1 MSDKLSKQQRRRI
14 ASQHDSK
21 LGEQCHEH
29 AAIVVAHMGYQTIV
43 DDQGTLLAADWR
55 KSLGDIAVNDR
66 VLIARSDDRH
76 AVIEAI
82 HPRTHTLY
90 KWQGRK
96 TRAVASH
103 VQQLLIVI
111 AAKPQWQAGLVDRY
125 LIAAYEADISVAIA
139 YNKIDL
145 LDAAAHTR
153 WQEELAAYHRLH
165 YTLFPLSV
173 NSGAGLDA
181 LSAWLAK
188 QETVICGQ
196 SGVGKSSLI
205 RRLVPNSDI
214 WVQSLSEVTDL
225 GRHTTTNSRRYP
237 LPEGGAVIDTP
248 GVRGFAVTHL
258 SRDDIINGFRD
269 IAPFVGQ
276 CRFSNCSHQHEPD
289 CAVLEAVANKH
300 ISAARYH
307 SMMQILEEHPA

>member
-1 MSDKLSKQQRRRI
+1 MSKKLSKQQQRRI
-14 ASQHDSK
+14 AEQHDSK
-21 LGEQCHEH
+21 LGDQHHDH

-66 VLIARSDDRH
+66 VRISKTDATH

-82 HPRTHTLY
+82 HPRQQTLY

-96 TRAVASH
+96 PRAVASH
-103 VQQLLIVI
+103 VAQLLVVI
-111 AAKPQWQAGLVDRY
+111 AAKPQWQSGLIDRY
-125 LIAAYEADISVAIA
+125 LIAAYEAGISVAIA
-139 YNKIDL
+139 CNKLDL
-145 LDAAAHTR
+145 LDEAAQND
-153 WQEELAAYHRLH
+153 WQQELAAYHQLN

-173 NSGAGLDA
+173 HQSEGIDA
-181 LSAWLAK
+181 LKTWLDNK
-188 QETVICGQ
+188 ETVICGQ

-205 RRLVPNSDI
+205 RTLVPDSDI
-214 WVQSLSEVTDL
+214 WVQSLSEVTNL

-237 LPEGGAVIDTP
+237 LPGGGAVIDTP

-258 SRDDIINGFRD
+258 TREDIICGFRD

-289 CAVLEAVANKH
+289 CAVLEAVNKEQ

-307 SMMQILEEHPA
+307 SMMQILEEHPS